1 MRERYLPIFWGSA
14 AIFAAGCGGS
24 GDSTSV
30 DGISPDDPF
39 ATLLQD
45 LTPLVNQCQY
55 VSSARQLTVT
65 LAANETALIKRVA
78 GSNAP
83 VDDTVT
89 VNGFDCNVVV
99 PAGTGNSPV
108 TRVVV
113 NGTSGAETVI
123 LDFSEGPFALGTN
136 ATNGIIVDLS
146 TSTSDTI
153 GIRLSSLD
161 DIVTFGTSGVAIV
174 NSSSAS
180 DLFREIT
187 PRNIEFHKIMLG
199 AGNDTINA
207 SGSTASGIGAFTT
220 LGTLEIY
227 GGDGDDIFNEGN
239 AKTRG
244 EVISGGNGTDTLSY
258 TARTAALTMT
268 ITAADALSRNDG
280 DQSSSAGNPP
290 ENDDIKDDVDVII
303 SGPGNDNI
311 AGGGTQGV
319 TLFGAAG
326 NDTLAGGLGNDS
338 IVGGLG
344 NDRFFEGNDGTNG
357 ADVFVGS
364 DGIDV
369 IDYSGRSGGT
379 IVNLDGTAND
389 GEGGT
394 EQDDIGIDIENII
407 GGQANDTLTGSA
419 RNNVI
424 IGGPGND
431 SIHGGAGF
439 DTLSYGPVNGDVVAQ
454 LPIGTDTADFLGGN
468 GVGTDSELDVIF
480 GDIENLTGG
489 SGLDSLTGNSG
500 PNELV
505 GGGGADTLLGL
516 GGDDV
521 LEGGAAGNAESN
533 ELYCGPGDDVGYSQ
547 GSGGA
552 ALKNSCEF

>member
-14 AIFAAGCGGS
+14 AIFAAGCGGA
-24 GDSTSV
+24 DNTTV
-30 DGISPDDPF
+30 EGISPDDPF

-45 LTPLVNQCQY
+45 LTPLANQCQY

-65 LAANETALIKRVA
+65 LAANETAFIKRVPGA
-78 GSNAP
+78 TP
-83 VDDTVT
+83 PTDDTIT

-113 NGTSGAETVI
+113 TGTSGAETVI
-123 LDFSEGPFALGTN
+123 LDFSEGPFAIGTN
-136 ATNGIIVDLS
+136 ATNGIIVDLA
-146 TSTSDTI
+146 TNTGDTI
-153 GIRLSSLD
+153 GIRLGTMD

-174 NSSSAS
+174 NASSPA
-180 DLFREIT
+180 DAFREIT

-199 AGNDTINA
+199 SGNDTINA
-207 SGSTASGIGAFTT
+207 SGSTASGVGAFTT

-227 GGDGDDIFNEGN
+227 GGEGDDLFNQGV

-244 EVISGGNGTDTLSY
+244 EVISGGNGFDTLTYSS
-258 TARTAALTMT
+258 RTAGHTVTVTAL
-268 ITAADALSRNDG
+268 DAVSRNDG
-280 DQSSSAGNPP
+280 DQSSTAGNPP

-303 SGPGNDNI
+303 AGPGNDNLS
-311 AGGGTQGV
+311 GGGTQGV
-319 TLFGAAG
+319 TLFGGAG

-357 ADVFVGS
+357 SDVFVGS

-379 IVNLDGTAND
+379 VVNLDGVAND

-394 EQDDIGIDIENII
+394 EGDDVLADIENII
-407 GGQANDTLTGSA
+407 GGQAADTLTGSA

-431 SIHGGAGF
+431 SIHGGAGW
-439 DTLSYGPVNGDVVAQ
+439 DTLSYSSVSGDVVAQ
-454 LPIGTDTADFLGGN
+454 LPIGTEVTDFLSGN

-480 GDIENLTGG
+480 GDVENLTGG
-489 SGLDSLTGNSG
+489 IGLDSLTGNSG

-505 GGGGADTLLGL
+505 GGGGADTLIGL

-521 LEGGAAGNAESN
+521 LEGGAAGNAEAN

-547 GSGGA
+547 GSGVG

>member
-14 AIFAAGCGGS
+14 AIFAAGCGG
-24 GDSTSV
+24 GDNTTV

-45 LTPLVNQCQY
+45 LTPLTNQCQY

-65 LAANETALIKRVA
+65 LTPNETALLKRVP
-78 GSNAP
+78 GSNTP

-108 TRVVV
+108 NRVVV
-113 NGTSGAETVI
+113 IGTSGAETVI
-123 LDFSEGPFALGTN
+123 LDFSDGPFAVGTN
-136 ATNGIIVDLS
+136 ATNGIIVDLA
-146 TSTSDTI
+146 TNTGDTI
-153 GIRLSSLD
+153 GVRLGALD
-161 DIVTFGTSGVAIV
+161 DLVTFGTSGVAIV
-174 NSSSAS
+174 NASSPS

-199 AGNDTINA
+199 AGNDTISA

-227 GGDGDDIFNEGN
+227 GGEGDDIFNEGV

-244 EVISGGNGTDTLSY
+244 EVIAGGNGFDTLSY
-258 TARTAALTMT
+258 ASRTAALTMT
-268 ITAADALSRNDG
+268 ITAADVLSRNDG
-280 DQSSSAGNPP
+280 DQSSTAGNPP
-290 ENDDIKDDVDVII
+290 ENDDIKDDVDLII

-311 AGGGTQGV
+311 SGGGLQGI
-319 TLFGAAG
+319 TLSGGAG

-357 ADVFVGS
+357 SDVFVGS

-379 IVNLDGTAND
+379 VVNLDGVAND

-394 EQDDIGIDIENII
+394 EGDDVGIDIENII
-407 GGQANDTLTGSA
+407 GSAAADTLTGSA

-431 SIHGGAGF
+431 SIHGGAGW
-439 DTLSYGPVNGDVVAQ
+439 DTLSYAPVTDGVAAE
-454 LPIGTDTADFLGGN
+454 LP
-468 GVGTDSELDVIF
+468 VGTDPTDFLAGSGVINDGELDVIF
-480 GDIENLTGG
+480 GDVENLTGG
-489 SGLDSLTGNSG
+489 SGADSLTGNSG

-505 GGGGADTLLGL
+505 GGGGNDTLIGL
-516 GGDDV
+516 AGDDV
-521 LEGGAAGNAESN
+521 LEGGAAGNVESN
-533 ELYCGPGDDVGYSQ
+533 GLYCGAGDDVGYAQ
-547 GSGGA
+547 GSGVE